1 MPAIFLLSTRIW
13 LLSVDV
19 AVGVGMWNYFFHLF
33 CLILLRI
40 GICYCMYKFINV
52 IFMFPIVRLHGSL
65 VASSFFFKLI
75 INYIF
80 YLVI

>member
-40 GICYCMYKFINV
+40 GILLLYV
-52 IFMFPIVRLHGSL
+52 
-65 VASSFFFKLI
+65 
-75 INYIF
+75 
-80 YLVI
+80 